1 MEFCLKLT
9 TGLVLLIQAF
19 QPMLL
24 QNTTD
29 LPGRTIDKSWFREPS
44 NNALGSQTP
53 NVEQPAA
60 RDQELDS
67 ISSTDDDMNGSLDG
81 SMVFS
86 GGEDVENQEHNINGT
101 YDGMTVVT
109 TPMLPMFPN
118 ETDTEANVPST
129 PAAPKAESTTQLH
142 QNSSVNN
149 GSNAEGEFQDST
161 MVLSNYT
168 DQRTSNSST
177 SPKSSNVTDLEETTL
192 APETHETND
201 TSGETDLENWL
212 SPNNTEETTSS
223 KPNIS
228 YTAAPENGTAPSAP
242 LPTTTI
248 TTTESPHPETT
259 VDETVP
265 VTMTTI
271 VPGTT
276 EESNM
281 TDRNAAAAG
290 SNTEKGLAT
299 SSKRSKRNE
308 AWAAILGTA
317 VAVCVIALVV
327 YVILKKKNQ
336 KDFSH
341 RKLVEFSSDPG

>member
-1 MEFCLKLT
+1 MTPNGILYCLAEQSHTGEMEFCFKLT

-29 LPGRTIDKSWFREPS
+29 LPGRTIDKSWLRELG

-53 NVEQPAA
+53 SVEQPAA

-67 ISSTDDDMNGSLDG
+67 GSISSTDDDINSSLDG

-86 GGEDVENQEHNINGT
+86 GGDDVENQEHNINGT

-118 ETDTEANVPST
+118 EPGMEANVPST
-129 PAAPKAESTTQLH
+129 PAAPKAELTTQLH

-149 GSNAEGEFQDST
+149 GSSAEGEFQNST
-161 MVLSNYT
+161 MVLSNNT
-168 DQRTSNSST
+168 DQRTTNSST
-177 SPKSSNVTDLEETTL
+177 SPKSSNAIDLEETTL

-201 TSGETDLENWL
+201 TRGETDLENWL

-228 YTAAPENGTAPSAP
+228 STAAPENDTAPSAP

-259 VDETVP
+259 VKETVP
-265 VTMTTI
+265 VTMTT
-271 VPGTT
+271 VVQGTT

-290 SNTEKGLAT
+290 SNADK
-299 SSKRSKRNE
+299 
-308 AWAAILGTA
+308 GTA
-317 VAVCVIALVV
+317 TFSMSLKNVFGTACVYRLELLAECVLSGD
-327 YVILKKKNQ
+327 LK
-336 KDFSH
+336 
-341 RKLVEFSSDPG
+341 